1 MSNSITPNKMA
12 GIDKTYIDGNDYP
25 LYRQWWIDNY
35 EAMVKELG
43 RPIYLYPFSILLYA
57 HNVRMEDITP
67 EFLMTHTEDL
77 EHYKRS
83 YDFAIWNTSERQDKW
98 LIKHCPIPS
107 YRERMLSV
115 YSSRWP
121 GFKGQKWLPK
131 KNVKPGYVNNK

>member
-1 MSNSITPNKMA
+1 MA

-35 EAMVKELG
+35 EAMVKEFG

-83 YDFAIWNTSERQDKW
+83 YGFAIWNTSERQDKDYYHPLGSW
-98 LIKHCPIPS
+98 YS
-107 YRERMLSV
+107 YVLAESQGRKCHPC
-115 YSSRWP
+115 YQW
-121 GFKGQKWLPK
+121 
-131 KNVKPGYVNNK
+131 